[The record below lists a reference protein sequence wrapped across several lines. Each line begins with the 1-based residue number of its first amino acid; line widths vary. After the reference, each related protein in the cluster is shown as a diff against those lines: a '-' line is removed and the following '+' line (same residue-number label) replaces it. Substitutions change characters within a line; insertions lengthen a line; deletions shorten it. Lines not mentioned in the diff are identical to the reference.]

1 MARESMKF
9 GILGH
14 GSIGKRHAKN
24 LEILGHEVGWYDPA
38 DGFSIRG
45 DIINWADA
53 IVVASPSQQ
62 HGPDLTEA
70 LDAEKHVF
78 VEKPFGYDC
87 PPYLEGYL
95 KGNHMRAPHLIVAA
109 GFNLRFHE
117 CVVKA
122 KNYLDKIGP
131 ITGASFS
138 VLQKSEKPE
147 YLRDGVIRNWSC
159 HEMDL
164 ASHLFGAKLQVVDC
178 HAEHN
183 WEGKDQTWCIIDM
196 KHPDIP
202 NMIRIN
208 ADYTTEP
215 QQRFFWIEGAGGT
228 IYVNLLDRTMRV
240 EWSDKSVNP
249 YEFKGIGS
257 FGRDYQVEMLHFAG
271 SVKSG
276 RHMEPMATGYDGV
289 HNLYHIMK
297 ARELARVS

>member
-1 MARESMKF
+1 MKF
-9 GILGH
+9 GVLGC
-14 GSIGKRHAKN
+14 GSIGDRHFKN
-24 LEILGHEVGWYDPA
+24 LKVLGHEVDFYDPISHHA
-38 DGFSIRG
+38 THRIDM
-45 DIINWADA
+45 INWADA
-53 IVVASPSQQ
+53 VVVASPSTE
-62 HGPDLTEA
+62 HAKDLMSA
-70 LDAEKHVF
+70 LDAGKHVF

-87 PPYLEGYL
+87 PPLLEGFL
-95 KGNHMRAPHLIVAA
+95 KGAQMRHGNSKIVAA

-117 CVVKA
+117 CVIKA
-122 KNYLDKIGP
+122 KNHIDRIGP
-131 ITGASFS
+131 IINAKFS

-147 YLRDGVIRNWSC
+147 YLRDGVIRNWAC

-164 ASHLFGAKLQVVDC
+164 ACHLLGGMEVVDC

-183 WEGKDQTWCIIDM
+183 ANGQDQTWCIVEM

-202 NMIRIN
+202 NPIRVN

-228 IYVNLLDRTMRV
+228 IYVNLLDRTMRI
-240 EWSDKSVNP
+240 EWSHGGSP

-257 FGRDYQVEMLHFAG
+257 FDRDYQMEMLHFAG

-276 RHMEPMATGYDGV
+276 RHMEPLASGFQGV
-289 HNLYHIMK
+289 ENLRHIMK